1 MVAIVIISK
10 ALFLL
15 LPGWNF
21 CLKEEKEMRNV
32 VSGFNTSTLAVFASV
47 PSYSVSPQTSGVT

>member
-1 MVAIVIISK
+1 MVAIVIISE
-10 ALFLL
+10 ALFL

-21 CLKEEKEMRNV
+21 CLNEDKEMRNV
-32 VSGFNTSTLAVFASV
+32 VSGFNTSTLAVFACM